1 MDALDLWRSEIA
13 SGFRGQRAAA
23 PSTWLFDAL
32 WRAACAVAFARE
44 ADGLGLQRTA
54 AAWRRLSSEI
64 IVAAAK
70 QTHSR
75 RHSTGNRRPLSDAKS

>member
-1 MDALDLWRSEIA
+1 MDALDLWRTEIA

-54 AAWRRLSSEI
+54 AARRRLSSEL
-64 IVAAAK
+64 IVAAK

-75 RHSTGNRRPLSDAKS
+75 RHSTGNRHPLSDAKS